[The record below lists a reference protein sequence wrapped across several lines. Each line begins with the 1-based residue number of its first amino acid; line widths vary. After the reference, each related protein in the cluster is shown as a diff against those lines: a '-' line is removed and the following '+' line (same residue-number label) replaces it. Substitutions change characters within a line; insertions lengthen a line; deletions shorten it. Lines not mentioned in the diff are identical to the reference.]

1 MKFKEAFII
10 FVVTAASA
18 YALGIYI
25 GWGKGCPDAPVVAAG
40 TKELLIS
47 HNTTD
52 SLQNV
57 NEWLWWTMAMCWEDK
72 FPVKFIGYDRLT
84 DTWQFA
90 SAYPYILSDSIETL
104 NAALDLRELRF
115 DSIDP
120 LPGAMH
126 DSVFNPF
133 NLPPGPSSPAPPF
146 EPDPCAGMEA
156 EWREIAEANQ
166 AAFIEAVEAFEVM
179 VILHGGDTATQSFS
193 DSLIADRNFR
203 RLANYMAGN
212 DYWLTV
218 KHGSTVHG
226 GRAFNMSEIKSVLL
240 RPQQLKDGVK

>member
-166 AAFIEAVEAFEVM
+166 AAFIEAVDS
-179 VILHGGDTATQSFS
+179 ILWGRLDIDRWTDNCGKFYVDTVTIRRGFLRDWNDFTQ
-193 DSLIADRNFR
+193 
-203 RLANYMAGN
+203 RLKKAG
-212 DYWLTV
+212 
-218 KHGSTVHG
+218 K
-226 GRAFNMSEIKSVLL
+226 
-240 RPQQLKDGVK
+240 